1 MREMKTTRQIRH
13 ARMEDLPVILELIE
27 CGRQK
32 MRESGNMDQWTNG
45 DPATSLFENDIR
57 LGNSYIME
65 EEGLPIATFAF
76 VPGPDP
82 TYLKIY
88 EGKWLETESPYYV
101 IHRLAS
107 KPHVHHI
114 LASALQFAFTQTNS
128 LRIDTH
134 RKNTPMRH
142 ALLKNGFS
150 YCGIIFLENGAE
162 RLAYQ
167 KVLTQKIDD
176 TEPV

>member
-1 MREMKTTRQIRH
+1 MREMKTTRLIRH

-57 LGNSYIME
+57 LGNSYIIE
-65 EEGLPIATFAF
+65 EEGQPIATFAF

-107 KPHVHHI
+107 KPHMHHI

-150 YCGIIFLENGAE
+150 SCGIIFLENGAE

>member
-1 MREMKTTRQIRH
+1 
-13 ARMEDLPVILELIE
+13 MEDLPVILELIE

-32 MRESGNMDQWTNG
+32 MRESGNMDQWANG
-45 DPATSLFENDIR
+45 NPATSLFENDIR

-65 EEGLPIATFAF
+65 EEGQSIATFAF

-114 LASALQFAFTQTNS
+114 LASALEFAFTQTNN

-134 RKNTPMRH
+134 RKNTPMRN
-142 ALLKNGFS
+142 ALSKNGFS

-167 KVLTQKIDD
+167 KVLKQKNDD
-176 TEPV
+176 TKNI